1 MMNLLSKTTVDN
13 SSLGPGEA
21 TDPRGLRIV
30 TIGGGTG
37 SHNVLMGLKKQPCEI
52 TAVVTMSDSG
62 GSSGR
67 LRDELGQL
75 PPGDVRQCLV
85 ALAPDER
92 ASLLFRNFFNYRFP
106 AGRGLK
112 GHSFGNLFLAVLAD
126 ITGSMSEAIAE
137 ASSILRVQG
146 EVLPVSLTNTTLKAR
161 LIDGTEI
168 AGEAN
173 LDERKIKPEMP
184 IDYVYLDPTA
194 YVNPPVL
201 EAIESAGAIV
211 FCPGDLYTS
220 IIPNLLVQDVA
231 EAIRSSP
238 ATKIYVCNLMT
249 KPGDSHGFKASDFA
263 KTLFEYLGGPH
274 IDYFVVNSATF
285 PEGLVKRYQAMGQH
299 PVELDADECRGLSLN
314 LVEAPLLSE
323 GVYLR
328 HDPDA
333 LAARLLQIASEN
345 SWSVK
350 ARRFHWAEVV
360 GT

>member
-1 MMNLLSKTTVDN
+1 MSTELQRRNGYEGLR
-13 SSLGPGEA
+13 PGEA
-21 TDPRGLRIV
+21 MDPRGLRIV
-30 TIGGGTG
+30 TIGGGTC
-37 SHNVLMGLKKQPCEI
+37 SHNVLMGLKKQSCEI

-92 ASLLFRNFFNYRFP
+92 AGLLYRNFFTYRFQ

-126 ITGSMSEAIAE
+126 ITGSMTAAIAE
-137 ASSILRVQG
+137 ASSILRVRGQ
-146 EVLPVSLTNTTLKAR
+146 VLPVSLTNTNLKAR

-168 AGEAN
+168 AGEAS
-173 LDERKIKPEMP
+173 LDVRKIKPEVP

-220 IIPNLLVQDVA
+220 VIPSLLVENVA
-231 EAIRSSP
+231 DAIKSSP
-238 ATKIYVCNLMT
+238 AIKICVCNLMT
-249 KPGDSHGFKASDFA
+249 KPGDSDGFRASDFA
-263 KTLFEYLGGPH
+263 KTLIGYLGGPH
-274 IDYFVVNSATF
+274 IDYFVVNNAPF
-285 PEGLVKRYQAMGQH
+285 PEGLVKRYQGMGQH
-299 PVELDADECRGLSLN
+299 PVELDADECRGLLLK
-314 LVEAPLLSE
+314 LVETHLL
-323 GVYLR
+323 GDGLYLR

-333 LAARLLQIASEN
+333 LAAALIIIASGN

-350 ARRFHWAEVV
+350 TRQFGRAEAD
-360 GT
+360 GK